1 MPIKVVFNNT
11 EKIYDAPVTV
21 LDIVG
26 KDKNIICAYVNGRV
40 RELTYT
46 IDKDSEIIP
55 LTCKDRDAKP
65 IYESSLRFLVAM
77 AMHNIHPHYEIR
89 FAYNVSRSIFL
100 QILNPGTSA
109 SGIMIKELVA
119 EMNRLVSLDL
129 PLERKI
135 VSKEEA
141 ARIFTED
148 GYQDKVD
155 ILKYRPEKTAHIY
168 TCGNY
173 RNYMYNRMVPSTGYI
188 NRWVIKYYHPGIIIQ
203 YPRPDFNGEIPPF
216 EDAPTFG
223 KTLKRAHQWALA
235 TGCNTIVG
243 INERIEK
250 DGDVEF
256 ITLCEQRHNRQ
267 LCELGQMIEDEKES
281 IRLICIA
288 GPSSSGKTTFANRL
302 RIELLSRGIK
312 PIRISMDDYY
322 LPRGQVPLDEDG
334 KSDLESADA
343 LDIELFNQNLAD
355 LVAGLEVECPK
366 YDFKAGCRAKEG
378 RRLIVPQ
385 DQPIIIEGIHALNER
400 LTASIPAHQKFK
412 IFIAPQS
419 QVNIDNHNPMSLT
432 DLRLLRRI
440 VRDHQFRNASAI
452 STLEMWPSVR
462 KGEFRW
468 IYPSQEGANYV
479 FNSFSSYELSVMK
492 KYAMPLLEEI
502 DTESE
507 YFPVAERLIRMLKF
521 FDDLSDQWVPCNSI
535 IREFI
540 GGSCY
545 QDD

>member
-21 LDIVG
+21 LDVVG

-243 INERIEK
+243 INQRIEQ

-322 LPRGQVPLDEDG
+322 LPRGQAPLDEDG
-334 KSDLESADA
+334 KPDLESADA

-355 LVAGLEVECPK
+355 LVAGLEVECPR

-378 RRLIVPQ
+378 RKLIVPQ

-462 KGEFRW
+462 KGEFKW

-521 FDDLSDQWVPCNSI
+521 FDDLSDKWVPCNSI